1 MRPMAKL
8 SVQGKGLIVVGAN
21 HRSSTMLFRDRI
33 TISNGQLGLFFDRL
47 SNAGIRHLLITSNSD
62 RTEIYV
68 EPTPGVDSVAEIVKL
83 LSAQSGLSRKCVE
96 AQTYCLTG
104 RDALRHLLAV
114 CCRLDGLV
122 IGDPRPAQNL
132 KDGLASARKRNR
144 AGRVI
149 EFALTGAFNA
159 AARVHRET
167 EISRRPV
174 SIPAAAVQVAGDL
187 HGDLRACSGLLVGA
201 GEMGEL
207 LANSFL
213 SAGLKTLVVVHPIAA
228 KAEAIGQELNCHV
241 GDMETLPVLLAKS
254 DIVLTSMNSRRFTLS
269 IDTTREALKQRRRKP
284 MFLIDIGVPGD
295 IDQTIE
301 SLEDAYLY
309 SLDDLER
316 VTRTGWD
323 SRERE
328 AENAWAIVDEE
339 TDKLFASLSDVLPR
353 LDEKETPS
361 DSLEILRQEVLHES
375 RGDADRATQM
385 ILNRLRDDDIIEI
398 ARLRRRDTGEDQ

>member
-1 MRPMAKL
+1 MAKL
-8 SVQGKGLIVVGAN
+8 SVQGKGLVVVGAN

-68 EPTPGVDSVAEIVKL
+68 EPTRVDSVAEIVKL

-269 IDTTREALKQRRRKP
+269 IDTTR
-284 MFLIDIGVPGD
+284 G
-295 IDQTIE
+295 
-301 SLEDAYLY
+301 
-309 SLDDLER
+309 
-316 VTRTGWD
+316 
-323 SRERE
+323 
-328 AENAWAIVDEE
+328 
-339 TDKLFASLSDVLPR
+339 
-353 LDEKETPS
+353 
-361 DSLEILRQEVLHES
+361 H
-375 RGDADRATQM
+375 
-385 ILNRLRDDDIIEI
+385 
-398 ARLRRRDTGEDQ
+398 